1 MCQLFQCTDIGFIQ
15 ATNLDK
21 IKFTFAFVLGL
32 HYCCLDGEGRLRLDK
47 IKFTFAF
54 VLGLHYLC
62 SLNES

>member
-21 IKFTFAFVLGL
+21 TKLS
-32 HYCCLDGEGRLRLDK
+32 
-47 IKFTFAF
+47 FAF